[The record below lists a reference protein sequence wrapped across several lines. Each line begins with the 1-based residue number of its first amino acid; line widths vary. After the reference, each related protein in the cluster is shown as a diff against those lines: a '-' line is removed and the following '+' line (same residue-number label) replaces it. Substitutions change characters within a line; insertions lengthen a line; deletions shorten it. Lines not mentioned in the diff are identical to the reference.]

1 MRLSTTR
8 LAKEMVAISLGNIS
22 VTIPYRLR
30 FKRPIPAGAISSLES
45 RRRLYAIQV
54 TANAAG
60 IIRACEPVNQS
71 TAVDYLT
78 APGNPGHLFVCS

>member
-1 MRLSTTR
+1 M
-8 LAKEMVAISLGNIS
+8 
-22 VTIPYRLR
+22 
-30 FKRPIPAGAISSLES
+30 
-45 RRRLYAIQV
+45 IQV

-78 APGNPGHLFVCS
+78 APGNPGHSVVETDKSETTITLLIATVPILTPSVMPTLHCCYRYP